1 MRLTVIFIK
10 SVLAVMLIVCFSAVS
25 AQDAK
30 YYYDQGQKF
39 SEEDNTDAAIKS
51 YTTAI
56 SKNANYTDAFVAR
69 GTIYANNNQ
78 YGLAILDFTK
88 AISLDAGNADLYVSR
103 GDAYLGDEQ
112 PDSGFK
118 DFKKAISLEAGN
130 AGAYASLGDYYSRK
144 DQYDLAVQHYTR
156 AISLNDEYL
165 YGYTSRGFIHAKN
178 KNYDLAIKD
187 YTKAIALEP
196 ENAST
201 YVSRGDVYA
210 DKTQYDLA
218 IKDYT
223 KAIGLDGD
231 NAERY
236 ISRGYA
242 YGRDFEYELAIKDY
256 TKAIELDNNNA
267 DAYVRR
273 GDVYIDDNQYDLA
286 FLDIQKGIS
295 LDPANAGAYTSRG
308 NYYLAKYLFDLALQD
323 YTKAINM
330 DPSEN
335 SNYNNRGN
343 AYNQLG
349 KYELAMRDYKTSI
362 ENDPAFGKAYINII
376 SPLIRMQR
384 FTEAKSYY
392 DIYKQKKLTSYIESD
407 EYKFYLPFVTAVI
420 QLSKEMH
427 AEAMDNLSK
436 AMEEYGTEI
445 KEETKREFV
454 DMLFLNGYIAEK
466 LSLYE
471 DAKTIYEQSLAID
484 SHQPDLNEALQR
496 LEKKQTATR
505 SIDKTGPEIS
515 LISPAPSRGFDIVAD
530 NAKTQIIG
538 KAKDDA
544 GIASIKIN
552 GIAVEKLEEDGLFIT
567 NQVLKS
573 GANSL
578 VITATDKQGNA
589 ASKTFTINGTTL
601 ATSNSTQPSP
611 NQSISSTAA
620 KYYAILIAE
629 KDYDDPGIPDLQ
641 NPVRDAKE
649 LKIILESKYTFSSA
663 NIDTLYNRSRED
675 IMQAIV
681 QRCNTL
687 TENDNLV
694 IFYAGHG
701 IGEKDKFGDVDG
713 YWIPTSARKDL
724 NASYISAD
732 DINKAIKRSNA
743 KHILIIADACFSGAF
758 TRSLPADA
766 SKEIAKQYAVS
777 SRKVMASG
785 NLEPVPDNSKFL
797 FYLKKSLTEN
807 KEKYITAKDLFDGFY
822 KAILSNSD
830 NLPQYAAI
838 KNVGDEGGEF
848 IFIRK

>member
-1 MRLTVIFIK
+1 MRLPAIFIK
-10 SVLAVMLIVCFSAVS
+10 HILSAAFCFCLSAAS

-39 SEEDNTDAAIKS
+39 TEENNTEEAIKS

-56 SKNANYTDAFVAR
+56 SKNANYADAFIAR
-69 GTIYANNNQ
+69 ATAYVTKSQ
-78 YGLAILDFTK
+78 YDLAIKDFTK
-88 AISLDAGNADLYVSR
+88 AISLDIGNAELYISR
-103 GDAYLGDEQ
+103 GDAYLENEQ
-112 PDSGFK
+112 LDLGLT
-118 DFKKAISLEAGN
+118 DFKKAISLDPKN
-130 AGAYASLGDYYSRK
+130 SGAYASMGDYYSKK
-144 DQYDLAVQHYTR
+144 DQYSLAVQHYTK
-156 AISLNDEYL
+156 AINLDADYI
-165 YGYTSRGFIHAKN
+165 YGYTSRGYVHFKN

-187 YTKAIALEP
+187 YTTAISLDS

-201 YVSRGDVYA
+201 FANRGDVYL

-223 KAIGLDGD
+223 KAINLNPD
-231 NAERY
+231 Y
-236 ISRGYA
+236 IYGYTSRGFA
-242 YGRDFEYELAIKDY
+242 YLRGFQYDSALKDY
-256 TKAIELDNNNA
+256 TKAIALDANNA
-267 DAYVRR
+267 EAYVRR
-273 GDVYIDDNQYDLA
+273 GDVYLDDNQYDLA
-286 FLDIQKGIS
+286 FPDIQKGNS
-295 LDPANAGAYTSRG
+295 LNPSNGGAYTSRA
-308 NYYLAKYLFDLALQD
+308 NYYLAKYLFDLAIQD
-323 YTKAINM
+323 FTKGISL

-343 AYNQLG
+343 AYSRLG
-349 KYELAMRDYKTSI
+349 KYELALQDYKTSI
-362 ENDPAFGKAYINII
+362 KNDPGFGKAYINII
-376 SPLIRMQR
+376 SPLIRLQR
-384 FTEAKSYY
+384 FAEAKSYY
-392 DIYKQKKLTSYIESD
+392 DLYKQKKLDSHIESD
-407 EYKFYLPFVTAVI
+407 EFKFYQPFITAII
-420 QLSKEMH
+420 QVSKGMH

-436 AMEEYGTEI
+436 AMEEYGTEM
-445 KEETKREFV
+445 KEDTKREFV
-454 DMLFLNGYIAEK
+454 DMLFLSGYIAEK
-466 LSLYE
+466 LSLNE

-484 SHQPDLNEALQR
+484 SHQPDLTEALQR
-496 LEKKQTATR
+496 LEQRQTATR
-505 SIDKTGPEIS
+505 SIDKTGPEIT
-515 LISPAPSRGFDIVAD
+515 LISPVPSRGFDIVAD

-578 VITATDKQGNA
+578 VIAATDKQGNTA
-589 ASKTFTINGTTL
+589 NKTFTINGTTL
-601 ATSNSTQPSP
+601 ATTNTTQPAPS
-611 NQSISSTAA
+611 QSIAPAAA

-649 LKIILESKYTFSSA
+649 LKTILESKYTFSAA

-758 TRSLPADA
+758 TRSLPPDA
-766 SKEIAKQYAVS
+766 SKEITKQYAVT

-785 NLEPVPDNSKFL
+785 NLEPVPDNSKFI

-848 IFIRK
+848 IFIKK

>member
-1 MRLTVIFIK
+1 MRIPVIFTK
-10 SVLAVMLIVCFSAVS
+10 SILAVILIVCFSAAS

-56 SKNANYTDAFVAR
+56 GKNANYTDAFVAR
-69 GTIYANNNQ
+69 ATIYANNNQ

-112 PDSGFK
+112 LDLGFK

-144 DQYDLAVQHYTR
+144 DQYNLAVQHYTK
-156 AISLNDEYL
+156 AIALSPEYV
-165 YGYTSRGFIHAKN
+165 YGYTSRGFVHSKN
-178 KNYDLAIKD
+178 KNYELAIKD

-201 YVSRGDVYA
+201 YVSRGDVYI
-210 DKTQYDLA
+210 DKIQYDLA

-223 KAIGLDGD
+223 KAIELDVD

-236 ISRGYA
+236 VSRGFA
-242 YGRDFEYELAIKDY
+242 YLREFEYDLAIKDY

-267 DAYVRR
+267 EAYIRR

-286 FLDIQKGIS
+286 FLDIQKGIG

-308 NYYLAKYLFDLALQD
+308 NYYMAKYLFDLALQD
-323 YTKAINM
+323 FTKAINM

-349 KYELAMRDYKTSI
+349 KYELAMQDYKTSI
-362 ENDPAFGKAYINII
+362 KNDPAFGKAYINII

-392 DIYKQKKLTSYIESD
+392 DLYKQRKLTSYIESD

-420 QLSKEMH
+420 QISKGMH
-427 AEAMDNLSK
+427 AEAMGNLGK

-471 DAKTIYEQSLAID
+471 DAKKIYEQSLAID
-484 SHQPDLNEALQR
+484 SHQPDLHEALQR
-496 LEKKQTATR
+496 LEQKQTATR

-515 LISPAPSRGFDIVAD
+515 LINPTPSRGFDIVAD

-578 VITATDKQGNA
+578 VITAIDKQGNA
-589 ASKTFTINGTTL
+589 ASKTFSINGTTL
-601 ATSNSTQPSP
+601 ATSNNTRSTSEQ
-611 NQSISSTAA
+611 STAPVA
-620 KYYAILIAE
+620 GKYYAILIAE

-758 TRSLPADA
+758 TRSLLPDA
-766 SKEIAKQYAVS
+766 SKEITKQYAVS

-848 IFIRK
+848 IFIKK